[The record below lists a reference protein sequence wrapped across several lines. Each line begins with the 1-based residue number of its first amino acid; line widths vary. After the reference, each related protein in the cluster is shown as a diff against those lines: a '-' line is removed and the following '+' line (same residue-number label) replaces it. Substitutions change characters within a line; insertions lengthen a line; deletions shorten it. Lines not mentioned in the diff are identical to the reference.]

1 MAKANSGTLTADVAS
16 QFGGEVSREISD
28 RELLARY
35 LAHHDEAAF
44 VNLVRRYARSVWA
57 VCRRVLRHDQD
68 AEDAF
73 QTVFFILARKAA
85 SIRKKEA
92 VASWLYGVAY
102 RTAMKARQRRS
113 TRSVHEQ
120 KMNAIDREET
130 PASEAEWREL
140 QRQLDEELQG
150 LAEKYR
156 APFVLCCLE
165 GMSRAEAAK
174 ELQCKEGTV
183 SSRL

>member
-1 MAKANSGTLTADVAS
+1 AHSGSLTAELAS
-16 QFGGEVSREISD
+16 QCGAEVSREISD

-35 LAHHDEAAF
+35 MAHQDQAAF

-85 SIRKKEA
+85 SIRKTEA
-92 VASWLYGVAY
+92 VGSWLYGVAY
-102 RTAMKARQRRS
+102 RTAMKARERRS

-120 KMNAIDREET
+120 KMNVVDRGET

-140 QRQLDEELQG
+140 QRQLDEALQG
-150 LAEKYR
+150 LAEKLR
-156 APFVLCCLE
+156 APFV
-165 GMSRAEAAK
+165 
-174 ELQCKEGTV
+174 
-183 SSRL
+183 